1 MTITTVWGYNMIHT
15 YIDNEEVVADKVF
28 KIKEEMSNPSSLIL
42 QNAFPKKWDDEK
54 DYYSNFYFP
63 KDYSKFRLL
72 KDNELIFSG
81 IVKNTGNISLNPR
94 YPHYCEIQ
102 VLDFKTFLSEGET
115 LDFVISNKTI
125 RQAIEMVIDAIK
137 DYGFV
142 VGNIDLP
149 SADDI
154 IGAYNCQEKTAYDV
168 FQYIKDITQS
178 QWSTRMLEDE
188 TIAIDF
194 YTSDTMPRAENIE
207 YTNEYFT
214 NNNIK
219 DMTFSYST
227 DDYRNK
233 QVVISDEVYGN
244 VDFEESL
251 TADGYTSIFTTQ
263 NNIGTISKITVNGTD
278 RAVATA
284 TDYELGIDCDFYY
297 TPGENKI
304 TSIDALGVGT
314 SLLVTYQPL
323 VYGRQVVQNN
333 DEIKRIS
340 NSTSKKGVIA
350 RYETRNDTLSS
361 AELNAIGQSY
371 LKYKGIPDVTLTVTS
386 QNKDLFNIG
395 EVSYF
400 DAPLDDLK
408 QEYMVKSKQITV
420 YTTTGDIFYTYELS
434 SSFNSENAI
443 NYFDNQRNKAKGNIS
458 AGEFITRN
466 IDLDMNTN
474 IIFQNL
480 QTSSTHVTYDNILNN
495 GFDMAFTK

>member
-1 MTITTVWGYNMIHT
+1 MIRA
-15 YIDNEEVVADKVF
+15 YIDNEEVVADKVI
-28 KIKEEMSNPSSLIL
+28 KIKEEMSNPSSIVL
-42 QNAFPKKWDDEK
+42 NNVFPKKWDDEK
-54 DYYSNFYFP
+54 DYVSRFYFP
-63 KDYSKFRLL
+63 KDYSKFKLYQN
-72 KDNELIFSG
+72 DNSIFCG

-102 VLDFKTFLSEGET
+102 ILDFKTFLSEGET

-125 RQAIEMVIDAIK
+125 RQAVEMVIDTIK

-149 SADDI
+149 NADDI
-154 IGAYNCQEKTAYDV
+154 IGTYNCQEKTAYDV

-178 QWSTRMLEDE
+178 QWSTRMLDDE
-188 TIAIDF
+188 RVAIDF
-194 YTSDTMPRAENIE
+194 YTVDTMPRAENIE
-207 YTNEYFT
+207 YTSEYFVK
-214 NNNIK
+214 NNIN
-219 DMTFSYST
+219 DMTFKYST

-244 VDFEESL
+244 VDFEENL
-251 TADGYTSIFTTQ
+251 TADGYTNSFTLQ
-263 NNIGTISKITVNGTD
+263 NNIGTVRKIAVNGVEK
-278 RAVATA
+278 AIATA

-304 TSIDALGVGT
+304 TSVDTYGVGT
-314 SLLVTYQPL
+314 SLQVTYQPL

-333 DEIKRIS
+333 DEINRI
-340 NSTSKKGVIA
+340 NTSTGKKGIIA
-350 RYETRNDTLSS
+350 RYENRNDTLSS

-371 LKYKGIPDVTLTVTS
+371 LKYKGVPDVTLTLTT
-386 QNKDLFNIG
+386 QNKNIFELG
-395 EVSYF
+395 EVAYF
-400 DAPLDDLK
+400 DAPLDELK
-408 QEYMVKSKQITV
+408 QEYMVKSKQTQI

-443 NYFDNQRNKAKGNIS
+443 NYFDNQRSKAKGNIS

-466 IDLDMNTN
+466 IDLDMNTK

-480 QTSSTHVTYDNILNN
+480 QISSTPVVYDNVLNN
-495 GFDMAFTK
+495 GFDMVFTK

>member
-1 MTITTVWGYNMIHT
+1 MIHT
-15 YIDNEEVVADKVF
+15 YIDDEEVVADKVF

-42 QNAFPKKWDDEK
+42 QNVFPKAWDNTK

-63 KDYSKFRLL
+63 KDYSKFKLL
-72 KDNELIFSG
+72 KDNQLIFCG

-94 YPHYCEIQ
+94 YPHYCEVQ
-102 VLDFKTFLSEGET
+102 VLDFKTFLSEGEA

-125 RQAIEMVIDAIK
+125 RQAIEMVVDTIK

-149 SADDI
+149 NADEI

-178 QWSTRMLEDE
+178 QWSTRMLDNE
-188 TIAIDF
+188 TVAIDF
-194 YTSDTMPRAENIE
+194 YTADTMPRAENIE

-214 NNNIK
+214 KNNIK
-219 DMTFSYST
+219 DMVFRYST

-251 TADGYTSIFTTQ
+251 TADGYTNSFTLQ
-263 NNIGTISKITVNGTD
+263 NNIGTVRKITVNG
-278 RAVATA
+278 VEKPIVTA

-304 TSIDALGVGT
+304 TSIDTYGVGT
-314 SLLVTYQPL
+314 SLQVTYQPL

-333 DEIKRIS
+333 DEINRIS
-340 NSTSKKGVIA
+340 TSTGKKGVIA

-371 LKYKGIPDVTLTVTS
+371 LKYKGVPDVTLTLVT
-386 QNKDLFNIG
+386 QNKDIFELG
-395 EVSYF
+395 EVGYF
-400 DAPLDDLK
+400 DAPLDELK
-408 QEYMVKSKQITV
+408 QEYMVKSKQIQI

-466 IDLDMNTN
+466 IDLDMDTK

-480 QTSSTHVTYDNILNN
+480 QTTSTHATYDNILNN
-495 GFDMAFTK
+495 GFNMVFIK